1 MKNAPYRTHLEKLMG
16 IATTEKVYIMGIEKP
31 VRSSHPSR
39 YPAWPGLVFLFVIL
53 PLILAPEY
61 ARREAVRHL
70 QTRINAPVSIGDVDL
85 NPFTG
90 RARIHDLVIGGDGG
104 SDAVLRVP
112 TLDVT
117 LDRDALLVRD
127 VIIHRVTAHRLALH
141 LERTGATTWNIDR
154 IIRSRWEGGASLG
167 AFRIEQIQVK
177 DGSITVVDRTTT
189 PAVANVLRNLDLT
202 LRPVPLLPESEPG
215 QIVGEARLGE
225 GSVQMSGTLHLNPF
239 TNHLQLTATSV
250 PIAGFHGYAN
260 EIVGPTE
267 SVKGTFDGKLDVTAA
282 LDSRG
287 YLAIDV
293 QGALTGRGVTL
304 RMAGDEKPF
313 FYATRLKADLARLS
327 LMPEL
332 HVEVPTVQVTEAT
345 VRVTRDPKG
354 TFNVRRLWP
363 EVLGKRAV
371 GTKRA
376 GPSTTAPPLVVQH
389 LTLEKSRVEFVDAT
403 LTPAFTGTMSNMSA
417 EVHNRYPKKDRA
429 DLKLKGTL
437 AGAAPVTL
445 TGWFTPVAR
454 PPKVYIQGTVQDFEL
469 SRVNPYAEKYV
480 RHPVRRGRVTTGVE
494 YAYNAGNIDAGNE
507 IRIRQIKVG
516 DPLDKEFEAEVGIP
530 LKLAVGLLEGLDGE
544 IHIQVPVRGD
554 LDNPEMQ
561 LDSVVWDAVRNAIL
575 KAITV
580 PFQVFGKILQAGGKI
595 LSVQIEPV
603 SFRPG
608 SVTPDARGEK
618 RLEELVTFLRK
629 RPKLE
634 LEIEGQ
640 ASLTEGKALPADRRH
655 GRVATERELRKLAED
670 RARYIEQTLA
680 RRGIA
685 RKRLFVLKGEPE
697 AVSEDGP
704 GRVAFRM
711 L

>member
-1 MKNAPYRTHLEKLMG
+1 MG
-16 IATTEKVYIMGIEKP
+16 IATTEKVYIMAVP
-31 VRSSHPSR
+31 SSHPSR
-39 YPAWPGLVFLFVIL
+39 YPAWPGLVFLFLIL

-61 ARREAVRHL
+61 ARREAVRQL
-70 QTRINAPVSIGDVDL
+70 ETRINAPVSIRDVDL

-104 SDAVLRVP
+104 SDPILRVP

-117 LDRDALLVRD
+117 LDRDALLGRD

-141 LERTGATTWNIDR
+141 LERTGSTTWNIDR

-167 AFRIEQIQVK
+167 ALKIAQIQVK

-189 PAVANVLRNLDLT
+189 PAVANVLRDLDLT
-202 LRPVPLLPESEPG
+202 LQPVPLTPQAEPG

-225 GSVQMSGTLHLNPF
+225 GPVQMSGTLHLNPF
-239 TNHLQLTATSV
+239 SNHLQLTATSV

-260 EIVGPTE
+260 ELVGPTE
-267 SVKGTFDGKLDVTAA
+267 SVKGTFDGKLDVTATV
-282 LDSRG
+282 DTRG

-293 QGALTGRGVTL
+293 QGALTGRGVT
-304 RMAGDEKPF
+304 MWIAGDEKPF
-313 FYATRLKADLARLS
+313 FYATRLKADLARMS
-327 LMPEL
+327 LMPKL

-345 VRVTRDPKG
+345 VRVTRDQKG

-363 EVLGKRAV
+363 DVLAKRPT
-371 GTKRA
+371 GTKR
-376 GPSTTAPPLVVQH
+376 GGRSTAAPPLVVQH
-389 LTLEKSRVEFVDAT
+389 LTMDNSRIEFVDAT
-403 LTPAFTGTMSNMSA
+403 LTPTFTGAMSNMSA

-437 AGAAPVTL
+437 AGAAPVAL

-454 PPKVYIQGTVQDFEL
+454 PPKVYIQGTVRDFEL

-480 RHPVRRGRVTTGVE
+480 RHPIRRGRVTTGVQ
-494 YAYNAGNIDAGNE
+494 YTYNAGNIDAGNE

-516 DPLDKEFEAEVGIP
+516 DPLDKDFEAEVGIP

-561 LDSVVWDAVRNAIL
+561 LDSVVWDAVRNAII

-580 PFQVFGKILQAGGKI
+580 PFQLFGKILKAGGKI
-595 LSVQIEPV
+595 LSVRIEPI

-618 RLEELVTFLRK
+618 RLKQLVTFLRK

-640 ASLTEGKALPADRRH
+640 ASVAEAKAVSRDRRR
-655 GRVATERELRKLAED
+655 GRVATELELRKLADD
-670 RARYIEQTLA
+670 RARYIERTLA

-697 AVSEDGP
+697 AVSKDESGQ
-704 GRVAFRM
+704 VAFRM